1 MRNIL
6 MTLKKYC
13 AGMFFEAISL
23 FRKTV
28 EESGAEANGMGKK
41 KLVLVVDD
49 NPVNTKLV
57 QTILEKEGYDT
68 VGAMD
73 GPSAVQAV
81 RIGKPDLVL
90 LDIFM
95 GEMSGLDAC
104 RIIKGEKETRD
115 IPVIFVTANT
125 DDAVLQKAFE
135 SGGTDYVRKPVN
147 RVELLARIRSVLTQ
161 KMLTEKIVEQEK
173 LQGVLEMAG
182 AVCHEMN
189 QPLQAV
195 TWATELLLDE
205 TALEDRLSSAVRDI
219 NRNIEKIG
227 SITRKLQGIT
237 RYETMEYVGNTK
249 IIDIERASGSG

>member
-1 MRNIL
+1 M
-6 MTLKKYC
+6 
-13 AGMFFEAISL
+13 E
-23 FRKTV
+23 
-28 EESGAEANGMGKK
+28 KK
-41 KLVLVVDD
+41 KRVLVVDD
-49 NPVNTKLV
+49 NPVNIRLV

-68 VGAMD
+68 VSAMD
-73 GPSAVQAV
+73 GPSAIEAV

-104 RIIKGEKETRD
+104 RIIKREKEIRD
-115 IPVIFVTANT
+115 TPVIFVTANT
-125 DDAVLQKAFE
+125 DDTVLRKAFE

-161 KMLTEKIVEQEK
+161 KMLMEKIVEQEK

-195 TWATELLLDE
+195 TWATELLLSE
-205 TALEDRLSSAVRDI
+205 RALEDRLSSAVRDI

-227 SITRKLQGIT
+227 NITRKLQGIT
-237 RYETMEYVGNTK
+237 RYETMKYVGDTK
-249 IIDIERASGSG
+249 IIDIERASSG